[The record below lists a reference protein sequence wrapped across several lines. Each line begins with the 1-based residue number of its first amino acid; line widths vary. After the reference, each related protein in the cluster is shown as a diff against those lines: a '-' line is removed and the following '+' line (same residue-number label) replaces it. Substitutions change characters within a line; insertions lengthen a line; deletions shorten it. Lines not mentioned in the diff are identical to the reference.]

1 MSNNELKKK
10 IVKWAKEYKF
20 SNVGFTDIDLSI
32 EEERL
37 KDWLNNKFH
46 GDMHYM
52 EKHGEKITK
61 PELLTPGTLSIIS
74 FSANY
79 LDFNTENPIKVLQ
92 TKDKAYISRYALGQ
106 DYHFIMKDK
115 LKKIAQLINQHTDS
129 FKYRTFVDSAPV
141 MEKPI
146 AEKAGLGWIGK
157 HTNLINR
164 DNGSWFF
171 IGEIYSNIRFD
182 IDKKEDNF
190 CGSCSNCIS
199 ACPTNAI
206 VAPYKLDARKCI
218 SYLTIENKGVIPI
231 KYRKQIGNRI
241 FGCDDCQ
248 LVCPWNKFA
257 KKTNI
262 SSFNSNKG
270 LDNISLLELFSW
282 SEKKFK
288 KETESSPINRIN
300 YNQWLRNI
308 AIGLGNS
315 NKSKEIILSLERKKN
330 EVSDLNVIEHIDWAI
345 EQQT

>member
-10 IVKWAKEYKF
+10 IIKWAKEYKF

-52 EKHGEKITK
+52 EKHGEKRTK

-257 KKTNI
+257 KKPT
-262 SSFNSNKG
+262 
-270 LDNISLLELFSW
+270 
-282 SEKKFK
+282 
-288 KETESSPINRIN
+288 
-300 YNQWLRNI
+300 
-308 AIGLGNS
+308 
-315 NKSKEIILSLERKKN
+315 
-330 EVSDLNVIEHIDWAI
+330 
-345 EQQT
+345 

>member
-52 EKHGEKITK
+52 EKHGEKRTK

-218 SYLTIENKGVIPI
+218 SYLTIENKGAPLFSIVKYDIHFLASSLYGATMALVGQALMQLEHDPQKLSSFLSISNLILEYISPI
-231 KYRKQIGNRI
+231 KNQEPLSRLIR
-241 FGCDDCQ
+241 
-248 LVCPWNKFA
+248 LVCFPIQPRPA
-257 KKTNI
+257 
-262 SSFNSNKG
+262 
-270 LDNISLLELFSW
+270 FS
-282 SEKKFK
+282 
-288 KETESSPINRIN
+288 
-300 YNQWLRNI
+300 
-308 AIGLGNS
+308 AIGFSITGAESTKVLYL
-315 NKSKEIILSLERKKN
+315 KES
-330 EVSDLNVIEHIDWAI
+330 VC
-345 EQQT
+345 

>member
-1 MSNNELKKK
+1 
-10 IVKWAKEYKF
+10 
-20 SNVGFTDIDLSI
+20 
-32 EEERL
+32 
-37 KDWLNNKFH
+37 
-46 GDMHYM
+46 
-52 EKHGEKITK
+52 
-61 PELLTPGTLSIIS
+61 
-74 FSANY
+74 
-79 LDFNTENPIKVLQ
+79 
-92 TKDKAYISRYALGQ
+92 
-106 DYHFIMKDK
+106 
-115 LKKIAQLINQHTDS
+115 
-129 FKYRTFVDSAPV
+129 

-257 KKTNI
+257 KKTNV

>member
-52 EKHGEKITK
+52 EKHGEKRTK

-157 HTNLINR
+157 HSNLIIK
-164 DNGSWFF
+164 DVGYYFF
-171 IGEIYSNIRFD
+171 IADLIVD
-182 IDKKEDNF
+182 IVLEDDIPINDY
-190 CGSCSNCIS
+190 CGTCTKCID
-199 ACPTNAI
+199 ACPTEAI
-206 VAPYKLDARKCI
+206 VKPYVVDGSKCI
-218 SYLTIENKGVIPI
+218 SYLTIELNN
-231 KYRKQIGNRI
+231 QILP
-241 FGCDDCQ
+241 D
-248 LVCPWNKFA
+248 
-257 KKTNI
+257 
-262 SSFNSNKG
+262 
-270 LDNISLLELFSW
+270 E
-282 SEKKFK
+282 FK
-288 KETESSPINRIN
+288 DKMI
-300 YNQWLRNI
+300 YI
-308 AIGLGNS
+308 AGYHGY
-315 NKSKEIILSLERKKN
+315 
-330 EVSDLNVIEHIDWAI
+330 
-345 EQQT
+345 